1 MIFQKFTQI
10 KAVVLDVDGVLTDGT
25 LQVNESGDQ
34 LRTFYVKDGYAM
46 QLAEK
51 MGLMLW
57 VISGGRSQGVRL
69 RLQGLGVKEIHLGVS
84 QKMDVLN
91 ELLTKYEL
99 TADQL
104 MYVGDDMPDY
114 EVMQVVGIAA
124 CPVDAVEDIKTISHY
139 MSPFKGGRGVVR
151 DILEKILKLQ
161 GKWGVQTHIKSV

>member
-25 LQVNESGDQ
+25 LQVTESGEQ

-57 VISGGRSQGVRL
+57 VISGGRSEGVRL

-91 ELLTKYEL
+91 ELLSKYEL

-124 CPVDAVEDIKTISHY
+124 CPIDAVEDIKTISHY

>member
-1 MIFQKFTQI
+1 
-10 KAVVLDVDGVLTDGT
+10 
-25 LQVNESGDQ
+25 
-34 LRTFYVKDGYAM
+34 
-46 QLAEK
+46 
-51 MGLMLW
+51 
-57 VISGGRSQGVRL
+57 
-69 RLQGLGVKEIHLGVS
+69 VS